1 MTDFNDRR
9 TLKQKVKDFG
19 WTVRVKC
26 RDTVDYLKNHKEVLL
41 VVIPIVGAAVGGSIK
56 LISKAVSNHKLET
69 IKRKYIYDPSGG
81 FYWPTRRALTGAE
94 KLELDERHR
103 NGESYGQILVDMKL
117 LKY

>member
-1 MTDFNDRR
+1 MGMTMKEKFENFKW
-9 TLKQKVKDFG
+9 TVKD
-19 WTVRVKC
+19 KC
-26 RDTVDYLKNHKEVLL
+26 RRTVDYLKENKEVLL
-41 VVIPIVGAAVGGSIK
+41 VVLPLAGAAVAGTIK
-56 LISKAVSNHKLET
+56 LATKVVNNHRVET

-81 FYWPTRRALTGAE
+81 FYWPTRRPLTGAE

>member
-1 MTDFNDRR
+1 MNITMKEKFENF
-9 TLKQKVKDFG
+9 KWSVKD
-19 WTVRVKC
+19 KC
-26 RDTVDYLKNHKEVLL
+26 RRTVDYLKENKEVLL
-41 VVIPIVGAAVGGSIK
+41 VVLPLAGAAVAGTIK
-56 LISKAVSNHKLET
+56 LTTKVVNNHRVET
-69 IKRKYIYDPSGG
+69 IKKKYIYDPSGG

>member
-1 MTDFNDRR
+1 MNMTMKEKFENF
-9 TLKQKVKDFG
+9 KYSIKE
-19 WTVRVKC
+19 KC
-26 RDTVDYLKNHKEVLL
+26 RRTVDYLKDNKEVLL
-41 VVIPIVGAAVGGSIK
+41 VVIPVVAGAVAGTIK
-56 LISKAVSNHKLET
+56 LATKVANNHKVET

-81 FYWPTRRALTGAE
+81 FYWPTRRPLTGAE

>member
-1 MTDFNDRR
+1 MGMTMKEKFENF
-9 TLKQKVKDFG
+9 KWSVKD
-19 WTVRVKC
+19 KC
-26 RDTVDYLKNHKEVLL
+26 RRTVDYLKENKEVLL
-41 VVIPIVGAAVGGSIK
+41 VVLPLAGAAVAGTIK
-56 LISKAVSNHKLET
+56 LTTKVVNNHRVET
-69 IKRKYIYDPSGG
+69 IKKKYIYDPSGG

>member
-1 MTDFNDRR
+1 MGMMMKEKFENF
-9 TLKQKVKDFG
+9 KWSVKD
-19 WTVRVKC
+19 KC
-26 RDTVDYLKNHKEVLL
+26 RRTVDYLKENKEVLL
-41 VVIPIVGAAVGGSIK
+41 IVLPLAGAAVAGTIK
-56 LISKAVSNHKLET
+56 LTTKIVNNHRLET
-69 IKRKYIYDPSGG
+69 IKKKYIYDPSGG